1 VLKDLS
7 EKAAIGALTMQKWKI
22 KPDAENNTVA
32 VDPRRAKMQM
42 IQLK

>member
-1 VLKDLS
+1 VLEDLS
-7 EKAAIGALTMQKWKI
+7 GKAAIEALTMQKWKI
-22 KPDAENNTVA
+22 KPDAENDTEA

>member
-1 VLKDLS
+1 VLEDLS
-7 EKAAIGALTMQKWKI
+7 EKAVIGALTMQKWKI
-22 KPDAENNTVA
+22 KPNAERDTVA